1 MTDARILYPQFRDEQ
16 STSRY
21 PFADSASLKTT
32 DGAFNIGADTFIDAV
47 FFPIGGA
54 RQLYIAAIVVS
65 TQKITFIVGD
75 NVNAALIS
83 GSYAPNSGLETPDNS
98 RIEFFDDYGRPAGCL
113 LSSQISLAKF
123 SGLSPGTYTFAPAAT
138 EFVSTV
144 VIPANEP
151 GVRAITP
158 SSGEFL
164 TGDICLIGDHGVVLR
179 KESGNVIRIDIVGV
193 PLFKRALCELG
204 GGGLLPANNYLKTI
218 NNCGPDEYGSFTFT
232 ATGHAT
238 PGGDTILRVY
248 PDNNGVV
255 FDAVGRGTK

>member
-32 DGAFNIGADTFIDAV
+32 DGALNIGADTFIDAV
-47 FFPIGGA
+47 FFPVGGT
-54 RQLYIAAIVVS
+54 RQLYIAAIIVS
-65 TQKITFIVGD
+65 TQTITFIVGD
-75 NVNAALIS
+75 SVNAALIS
-83 GSYAPNSGLETPDNS
+83 GSYAPNSGLDSLDNS
-98 RIEFFDDYGRPAGCL
+98 RIEFFDSYGRPAGCM

-151 GVRAITP
+151 GVRAIIP

-179 KESGNVIRIDIVGV
+179 KEGVNVIRIDIVGV

-204 GGGLLPANNYLKTI
+204 GGGLLSPSQYLKTI

-232 ATGHAT
+232 ATGHET
-238 PGGDTILRVY
+238 PGGDTVLRVY
-248 PDNNGVV
+248 PNNNALVI
-255 FDAVGRGTK
+255 DAVGRGIS

>member
-16 STSRY
+16 SASRY
-21 PFADSASLKTT
+21 PFADSASLKTA

-54 RQLYIAAIVVS
+54 LQLYIAAIVVS
-65 TQKITFIVGD
+65 TQKITFVVGD

-83 GSYAPNSGLETPDNS
+83 GSYAPNSVFESPDNS
-98 RIEFFDDYGRPAGCL
+98 CIEFFDDYGRPAGCM

-123 SGLSPGTYTFAPAAT
+123 SGLSPGTYNFTPAAT
-138 EFVSTV
+138 EFVATV

-179 KESGNVIRIDIVGV
+179 KEGANVIRIDIVGV
-193 PLFKRALCELG
+193 PLFKRALCEIG
-204 GGGLLPANNYLKTI
+204 GGGLLPPSQYLKTI
-218 NNCGPDEYGSFTFT
+218 NGCGPDEYGSFTFT

-238 PGGDTILRVY
+238 PTGDTILRVY
-248 PDNNGVV
+248 PDNNVLMI
-255 FDAVGRGTK
+255 DAVGRGIN